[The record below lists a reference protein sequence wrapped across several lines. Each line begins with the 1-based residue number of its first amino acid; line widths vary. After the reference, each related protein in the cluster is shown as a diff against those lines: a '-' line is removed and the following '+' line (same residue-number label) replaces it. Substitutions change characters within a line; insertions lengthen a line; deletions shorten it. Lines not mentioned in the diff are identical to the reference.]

1 MQYTW
6 TSLRRVAAAVAVV
19 AARWRARST
28 RIHVTP
34 LSAEWLRSHEI
45 DATKHESGA

>member
-6 TSLRRVAAAVAVV
+6 NRLRRVAAVV
-19 AARWRARST
+19 AARWRARTT

-34 LSAEWLRSHEI
+34 LSAEWLRIHQI
-45 DATKHESGA
+45 DANKHEREV